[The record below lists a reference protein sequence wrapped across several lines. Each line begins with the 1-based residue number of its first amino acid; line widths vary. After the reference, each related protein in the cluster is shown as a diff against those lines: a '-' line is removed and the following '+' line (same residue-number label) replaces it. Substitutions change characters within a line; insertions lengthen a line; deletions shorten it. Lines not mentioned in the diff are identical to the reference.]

1 MFFQICLRDATLCYI
16 TLHHVTFW
24 RLTGPP
30 AAFSVL
36 RAMSPWRICLHWSNW
51 SSRRRAPISLEK
63 CGDELQ
69 KLRRMPFGGDQNEA
83 RKSSLGASTTG
94 ATKLPINVSRVRSEA
109 RFRPATWHRRRKA
122 DLCALKSWHGLE
134 RPHFLYCGPCRHE
147 ASVCAGA
154 TGAIEGA
161 RRSHW
166 HYFGK
171 SWTSKIRMQELV
183 PLILHAFA
191 WDERRIQVGDIRKWS
206 RDVSLRSSMACASTK

>member
-51 SSRRRAPISLEK
+51 SSRRRAPISLEQ

-69 KLRRMPFGGDQNEA
+69 SSRRMPFGGDQNEA

-94 ATKLPINVSRVRSEA
+94 ATKLPINASRVRSEA
-109 RFRPATWHRRRKA
+109 RFRPATWCHQQPAPSAPASESRPVRPAELARLGTAARHRRCHCC
-122 DLCALKSWHGLE
+122 L
-134 RPHFLYCGPCRHE
+134 PH
-147 ASVCAGA
+147 
-154 TGAIEGA
+154 
-161 RRSHW
+161 
-166 HYFGK
+166 
-171 SWTSKIRMQELV
+171 RMN
-183 PLILHAFA
+183 
-191 WDERRIQVGDIRKWS
+191 
-206 RDVSLRSSMACASTK
+206 